1 MVVDLGCGPGNSTAL
16 LLDRWP
22 GATVVGVD
30 NSPEMLSH
38 ARSRLPSYRFVES
51 DIACWGPQ
59 ESADVVFANAVFHWI
74 AERAR
79 LFDRVLGY
87 VAPQGNL
94 AVQVPANHQAPSR
107 ILLRELVSSP
117 RWRKRVGE
125 VTFDTW
131 EPLDYV
137 RLLQA
142 ADVDFDLWE
151 TTYHHVLDGDDPV
164 LKWVRGAG
172 LRPVMDRLKT
182 GEAEEFLA
190 EYATLLRDAYPR
202 EQDGTTI
209 FPFRR
214 IFMVATRR

>member
-16 LLDRWP
+16 LHGRWP
-22 GATVVGVD
+22 GAKVIGVD
-30 NSPEMLSH
+30 NSPEMLSR
-38 ARSRLPSYRFVES
+38 ARSRLPSCLFVES
-51 DIACWGPQ
+51 DIARWEPP
-59 ESADVVFANAVFHWI
+59 ESPDVVFANAVFHWI
-74 AERAR
+74 AERAT

-87 VAPQGNL
+87 VALRGNL

-107 ILLRELVSSP
+107 LLLHELVSSP
-117 RWRKRVGE
+117 RWRKRVGQ
-125 VTFDTW
+125 VMFDTW

-151 TTYHHVLDGDDPV
+151 TTYLHVLEGDDPV

-172 LRPVMDRLKT
+172 LRPVMDRLKA
-182 GEAEEFLA
+182 GEVEEFLA
-190 EYATLLRDAYPR
+190 EYGALLRQAYPK
-202 EQDGTTI
+202 EHHGTTI